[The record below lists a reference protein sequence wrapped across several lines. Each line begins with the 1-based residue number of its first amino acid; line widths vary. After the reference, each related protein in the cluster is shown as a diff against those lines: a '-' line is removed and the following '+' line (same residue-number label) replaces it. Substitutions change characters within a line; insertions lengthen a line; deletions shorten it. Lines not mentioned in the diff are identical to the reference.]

1 MLQNGSFDTFS
12 TSQALHDTSILVP
25 DVSLNY
31 ILNCLNLV
39 EAVIESH
46 NLSNQLRSLW
56 HQAIVDGLINRLES
70 VTEGLLHVAD
80 AV

>member
-12 TSQALHDTSILVP
+12 TSQSLHDTSILVP

-46 NLSNQLRSLW
+46 NLSNQLCSLW
-56 HQAIVDGLINRLES
+56 HQAIVDRLVNRLES